1 MPPSLRNPKP
11 LVSTVLALLIVFAQ
25 ILPFLSVEALAGPTT
40 PWDVVQA
47 GAIHWGVVGGLSLI
61 WFFVQLFWKAPIE
74 STKLGL
80 AASAT
85 IFWLALTLFFNYADP
100 TYGGPVAF
108 FSLMGSLGVIL
119 LWTRFIADE
128 IAF

>member
-1 MPPSLRNPKP
+1 MLPSLRNPKP
-11 LVSTVLALLIVFAQ
+11 LVSTLLALLVVVAQ
-25 ILPFLSVEALAGPTT
+25 IVPFLSVATLAGPTT

-47 GAIHWGVVGGLSLI
+47 GAIHWGIVGGLALI
-61 WFFVQLFWKAPIE
+61 WFYVQLFWKAPVE

-85 IFWLALTLFFNYADP
+85 IFWLALTLFFNFTDP

-108 FSLMGSLGVIL
+108 FALMGSLGIVL

-128 IAF
+128 ISF

>member
-1 MPPSLRNPKP
+1 MPSLRNPKP
-11 LVSTVLALLIVFAQ
+11 LVSMLLALLIVVAQ
-25 ILPFLSVEALAGPTT
+25 IVPFLSVNTLAGPST

-47 GAIHWGVVGGLSLI
+47 GSIHWGIVGGLALI
-61 WFFVQLFWKAPIE
+61 WFFIQLFWKAPTE
-74 STKLGL
+74 ATKLGL

-85 IFWLALTLFFNYADP
+85 IFWLALTLFFNFKDE

-108 FSLMGSLGVIL
+108 FSLMGGLGVVL

-128 IAF
+128 ISY

>member
-1 MPPSLRNPKP
+1 MSSLRNPKP
-11 LVSTVLALLIVFAQ
+11 LLSALLALLIVVAQ
-25 ILPFLSVEALAGPTT
+25 TAPVLSVDTLAGPST

-47 GAIHWGVVGGLSLI
+47 GTIHWGIVGGLALL
-61 WFFVQLFWKAPIE
+61 WFFVQLFWKSPTEA
-74 STKLGL
+74 TKLGL

-85 IFWLALTLFFNYADP
+85 IFWLALTLFFNFSDE

-108 FSLMGSLGVIL
+108 FSLMGGLGVVL

-128 IAF
+128 ISF